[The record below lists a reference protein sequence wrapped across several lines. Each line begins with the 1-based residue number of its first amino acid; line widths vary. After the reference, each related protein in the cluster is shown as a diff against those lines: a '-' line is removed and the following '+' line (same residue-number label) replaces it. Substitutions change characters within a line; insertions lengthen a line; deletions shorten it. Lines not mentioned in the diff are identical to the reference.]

1 MTITI
6 VKKIKLFP
14 EGDKNEVARV
24 YNYIRNGQYAQY
36 RALNL
41 MMGALASKY
50 YACGRDLN
58 NKEFAEYQKVLFS
71 KESMDN
77 LLGDIAFATGCDTK
91 SAVTQIVRQDFRTSV
106 KNGLAKGERSVTNY
120 KKSYPLIVRGRNIMF
135 FHDYESDEAF
145 YEHIYDDNLNLYIKT
160 VNRIIY
166 KVSLGNVRNKGDRVF
181 RETIKHI
188 MDGSYEIGQSGISVT
203 KKRIIMNLTIRKPE
217 ENVKLDSSRT
227 LGIKLGEH
235 VTVNSFI
242 NSHNKFLIGNAEELL
257 RMRTQLA
264 CQRSRIQSNLRYTK
278 GGRGRNNK
286 LKAYE
291 RLSKREKAFVKN
303 FNHNISRQIVNYAL
317 KNRCACIVMEDF
329 NGYDDEKNK
338 FPYERWTYYDLQEM
352 IKYKAAGYGI
362 KVIREPVTLAD
373 FKTDMDIAKY
383 LAGVTDAKK

>member
-1 MTITI
+1 
-6 VKKIKLFP
+6 
-14 EGDKNEVARV
+14 
-24 YNYIRNGQYAQY
+24 
-36 RALNL
+36 
-41 MMGALASKY
+41 
-50 YACGRDLN
+50 
-58 NKEFAEYQKVLFS
+58 
-71 KESMDN
+71 
-77 LLGDIAFATGCDTK
+77 
-91 SAVTQIVRQDFRTSV
+91 
-106 KNGLAKGERSVTNY
+106 
-120 KKSYPLIVRGRNIMF
+120 
-135 FHDYESDEAF
+135 
-145 YEHIYDDNLNLYIKT
+145 
-160 VNRIIY
+160 
-166 KVSLGNVRNKGDRVF
+166 
-181 RETIKHI
+181 
-188 MDGSYEIGQSGISVT
+188 
-203 KKRIIMNLTIRKPE
+203 MNLTIRKPE
-217 ENVKLDSSRT
+217 ENVKLDSSRA

-235 VTVNSFI
+235 ITVNSFI
-242 NSHNKFLIGNAEELL
+242 NSRNKFLIGNAEELL